1 MYIIEKGPADLTL
14 QACSVL
20 SSHSADRRN
29 WDYSTQHSAFFLC
42 KAFLETS
49 TMCFAEDLHPWRE
62 ALRAWEDILLW
73 DECQFPR
80 DLGVM
85 FPQEF
90 HLEIQ
95 QKAYETKAYE

>member
-1 MYIIEKGPADLTL
+1 
-14 QACSVL
+14 
-20 SSHSADRRN
+20 
-29 WDYSTQHSAFFLC
+29 
-42 KAFLETS
+42 
-49 TMCFAEDLHPWRE
+49 MCFAEDLHPWRE

-73 DECQFPR
+73 DECQFPG

-95 QKAYETKAYE
+95 GKAYETKA